1 MTPKRIHLKN
11 FLSFGPAG
19 TEFAF
24 ADGEP
29 LWVLCGPNG
38 VGKSAVFDAI
48 TYALYGQHRGGAA
61 KAEQLVR
68 HGANGFE
75 IEFDFEFHGTD
86 YRVRRTRPRRGRT
99 TQNLLRLVDGEW
111 THVRGNDPAGAV
123 TADDIKA
130 WAADTLGLGYEA
142 FTNSVLLRQ
151 GEADKLFTASKDDR
165 IAVLKGIIGFEQY
178 ENLAGRVQTATA
190 ARRADSDALL
200 RRMDAATPVTDD
212 ELTAAEAAV
221 CAADEAR
228 ALAHAARAAAV
239 RVVEQAKQW
248 DALEKRRADLDAKLA
263 AADERQ
269 KNGRRIRDD
278 KRTLD
283 DLTAAVPVLEKLIA
297 VRTRVERLGTEAT
310 DATAMYTSCA
320 ARRDVAAAA
329 AVQAAGKAAAH
340 RTTAATHLT
349 RAKELAGEIERAEK
363 SVAAAEEIAKL
374 DAALARFLPD
384 LDARLEVATADAG
397 TTSRAERDAG
407 TAKTRA
413 ESAVARARDDQKR
426 FAGVEVGAVC
436 SHCLQP
442 VDEAH
447 AAKERTRLS
456 AELAAAEAEFAR
468 ATSDVTQAAAA
479 AKAATTTLADLTQQ
493 KGERD
498 KLAAKR
504 DAQRDALIGF
514 GFTAAPADLR
524 AALVERK
531 AERVSAEQSARDEG
545 TAATA
550 AAAEAAQFE
559 SDRAANDTAATA
571 ADRTAR
577 AAETALASARAE
589 EAATRDRLT
598 PDWRD
603 RLPNL
608 AAAAVA
614 GFAADAPARRLRR
627 GGGVLRPHPGRR
639 PPHRLAGRPR
649 RREPRGRGR
658 PEDARVPVADA
669 ARRRGGGRRPAHRGR
684 RRVHGGGRPSGA
696 ARGADG
702 AVHRWP
708 SSATTGRRPSG
719 TGSTKRLYDL
729 VGPNGLQRELVRD
742 AEEQI
747 LGFANETLQQLSDGD
762 LALEEEA
769 DDESKKAF
777 DLRVRRGG
785 GEPIGVAFLSGSQRF
800 RVAVSVALAVGRFA
814 SGRARPLESV
824 IIDEGFG
831 SLDRDGLRAMADE
844 LKRLQRSSSLR
855 RVVLVSHQEEFTDQ
869 FPVGYRL
876 TPTADG
882 TAAHP
887 FRR

>member
-19 TEFAF
+19 TEFTF
-24 ADGEP
+24 ADDEP

-75 IEFDFEFHGTD
+75 VEFDFEFHETD
-86 YRVRRTRPRRGRT
+86 YRIRRTRPRRGRT
-99 TQNLLRLVDGEW
+99 TQHLLRLVDGEW

-178 ENLAGRVQTATA
+178 EELAGRVQSASA
-190 ARRADSDALL
+190 ARRADADVLA
-200 RRMDAATPVTDD
+200 RQMDAATPVTDD
-212 ELTAAEAAV
+212 ELTEAEAAV
-221 CAADEAR
+221 AAADAAR
-228 ALAHAARAAAV
+228 GTAHAARAEAV

-248 DALEKRRADLDAKLA
+248 DALEKRRAELNQKLA
-263 AADERQ
+263 DADERQ

-297 VRTRVERLGTEAT
+297 AHARIARLEPEA
-310 DATAMYTSCA
+310 ATAA
-320 ARRDVAAAA
+320 ATHTAATTKRDAAAA
-329 AVQAAGKAAAH
+329 AAAQATGKAVAH
-340 RTTAATHLT
+340 RTTAAAHLA
-349 RAKELAGEIERAEK
+349 RIKELAGEIDRAEK
-363 SVAAAEEIAKL
+363 SVAAADEIARL
-374 DAALARFLPD
+374 DAALVRFLPD
-384 LDARLEVATADAG
+384 LDARLDAATTAAEAAA
-397 TTSRAERDAG
+397 RAEREAG

-413 ESAVARARDDQKR
+413 ESAVARAADDQKR

-447 AAKERTRLS
+447 AAKERTRLA
-456 AELAAAEAEFAR
+456 AELAAAEAELAR
-468 ATSDVTQAAAA
+468 ASAAVAEA
-479 AKAATTTLADLTQQ
+479 VAGAKATATARTGLAQQ
-493 KGERD
+493 KIERD

-504 DAQRDALIGF
+504 DAQREVLTGF
-514 GFTAAPADLR
+514 GVTATAADLR
-524 AALVERK
+524 AALVGQKDERTA
-531 AERVSAEQSARDEG
+531 AEKSADDEG
-545 TAATA
+545 QAAKA
-550 AAAEAAQFE
+550 AAAEAARFE
-559 SDRAANDTAATA
+559 SERAANDAAATA

-577 AAETALASARAE
+577 TAETALASARAE

-598 PDWRD
+598 PEWRD

-608 AAAAVA
+608 TAEAVTGLAAERARLAASDVEA
-614 GFAADAPARRLRR
+614 EFAALALDDGRRLDWQA
-627 GGGVLRPHPGRR
+627 G
-639 PPHRLAGRPR
+639 LAEIE
-649 RREPRGRGR
+649 REGEAVPA
-658 PEDARVPVADA
+658 DARVPVADA
-669 ARRRGGGRRPAHRGR
+669 ARRQETAATAASAAETTYTTAVGRQAQLAQRKEQFAALVRDYRAAAECHRL
-684 RRVHGGGRPSGA
+684 H
-696 ARGADG
+696 
-702 AVHRWP
+702 
-708 SSATTGRRPSG
+708 
-719 TGSTKRLYDL
+719 KRLHDL

-844 LKRLQRSSSLR
+844 LKRLQRTSSLR

-869 FPVGYRL
+869 FPVGYKL
-876 TPTADG
+876 TPADG
-882 TAAHP
+882 GTTAHP